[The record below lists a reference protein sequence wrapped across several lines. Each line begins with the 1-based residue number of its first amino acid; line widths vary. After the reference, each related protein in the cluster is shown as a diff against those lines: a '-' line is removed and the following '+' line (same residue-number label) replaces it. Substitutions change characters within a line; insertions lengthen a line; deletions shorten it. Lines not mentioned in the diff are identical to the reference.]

1 MKSRSKSSDT
11 DVDSGWS
18 CYARERFIGAIV
30 GTGSCVS
37 GAKCMCTGGD
47 ASEESH
53 SNVSAMNGLTKPIS
67 PTVEVTCLV
76 ELVNS

>member
-47 ASEESH
+47 ASEEFAQVM
-53 SNVSAMNGLTKPIS
+53 VSAMNDLTKPIS
-67 PTVEVTCLV
+67 PTVKVV
-76 ELVNS
+76 